1 MDLPIQ
7 RVEEFLHNRI
17 PLSKALNCQ
26 IIECN
31 NSSISVRVPKFT
43 NTVEGEQLFPGSAMA
58 VSSLTAWT
66 LLQVTLRKLD
76 YLPDI
81 KLVKAS
87 WKGSDDPDL
96 ESSGLAA
103 RCKLPCDKEWQQF
116 LRMLSRK
123 AQASISLVTTTNGSN
138 NEIGTFTCEFE
149 ARDLD
154 HR

>member
-1 MDLPIQ
+1 MELPLQ

-26 IIECN
+26 ILECR
-31 NSSISVRVPKFT
+31 NSSISIRVPKFT

-66 LLQVTLRKLD
+66 LLQVALRKLD

-81 KLVKAS
+81 KLIKANWQAS
-87 WKGSDDPDL
+87 EDPDL

-103 RCKLPCDKEWQQF
+103 HCNLPYDKEWQQF

-123 AQASISLVTTTNGSN
+123 AEATISLVTKTNGSSN
-138 NEIGTFTCEFE
+138 GIGTFTCEFE
-149 ARDLD
+149 VRDLD

>member
-1 MDLPIQ
+1 MELPLQ

-26 IIECN
+26 VIECSN
-31 NSSISVRVPKFT
+31 NAISIRVPKFT
-43 NTVEGEQLFPGSAMA
+43 NTVEGDQLFPGSAMA

-66 LLQVTLRKLD
+66 LLQITLRKLD
-76 YLPDI
+76 YLPEI
-81 KLVKAS
+81 KLVKAT
-87 WKGSDDPDL
+87 WKGDEDADL

-103 RCKLPCDKEWQQF
+103 HCNLPCDKEWQQF

-123 AQASISLVTTTNGSN
+123 AEANISLVTTTNGSVN
-138 NEIGTFTCEFE
+138 GIGTFTCEFE